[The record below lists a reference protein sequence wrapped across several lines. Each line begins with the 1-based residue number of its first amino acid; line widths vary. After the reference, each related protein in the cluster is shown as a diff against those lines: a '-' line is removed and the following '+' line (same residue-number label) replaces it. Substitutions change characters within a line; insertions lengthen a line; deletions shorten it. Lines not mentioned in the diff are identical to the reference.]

1 MAELRLSLVE
11 NALDFFYE
19 AVKDVQAAE
28 PKRLKYAIL
37 HSASAIELIL
47 KARLVDEH
55 WALVFRDPGKA
66 ELDNFREGKFQSVDF
81 QEAQERLERICKLD
95 LAKHKPIL
103 KILRETRNRVQ
114 HFEFSAEVPEVVS
127 ILVKTWSF
135 LWDFIHDNL
144 PDNVDDHGTI
154 LDEIKELVV
163 KQEDFIDE
171 RLKEIEPK
179 LESLKKEESLV
190 LSCPSCLQE
199 TMEVP
204 GGDNPVCHFCRYEG
218 DAEQVADD
226 WASVFVGYPHTDPKE
241 RLISPVLKECR
252 SCGYETMIEFESGS
266 MYPADPAWI
275 CFTCG
280 AAGSP
285 TTKCHSCGEEFPWEA
300 DVYICPECEEG
311 REGEED

>member
-1 MAELRLSLVE
+1 VLHLSS
-11 NALDFFYE
+11 
-19 AVKDVQAAE
+19 AV
-28 PKRLKYAIL
+28 
-37 HSASAIELIL
+37 ELIL
-47 KARLVDEH
+47 KARLINEH
-55 WALVFRDPGKA
+55 WTLIFRDPGKA
-66 ELDNFREGKFQSVDF
+66 EIEKFKEGNFQSVDF
-81 QEAQERLERICKLD
+81 QEAEDRLGRICKVD
-95 LAKHKPIL
+95 LSKHKPIL

-135 LWDFIHDNL
+135 LWDFIYDNL
-144 PDNVDDHGTI
+144 PDNVDEHGTI

-171 RLKEIEPK
+171 RLTEIEPK
-179 LESLKKEESLV
+179 LESVKKEGSLV
-190 LSCPSCLQE
+190 LACPSCLQE
-199 TMEVP
+199 TLEVP
-204 GGDNPVCHFCRYEG
+204 GGENPICHFCRYEN
-218 DAEQVADD
+218 DADQVADD

-241 RLISPVLKECR
+241 RFISPVLKNCR

-280 AAGSP
+280 EEGSP

-300 DVYICPECEEG
+300 DVYICPECEAG
-311 REGEED
+311 GAQ